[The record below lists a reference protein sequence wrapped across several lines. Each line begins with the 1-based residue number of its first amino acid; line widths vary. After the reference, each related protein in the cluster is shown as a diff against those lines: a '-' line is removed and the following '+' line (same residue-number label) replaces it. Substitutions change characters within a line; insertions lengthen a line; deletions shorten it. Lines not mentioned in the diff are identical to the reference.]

1 MHSLHR
7 NIRVLLVFA
16 RNSLVRA
23 MMFRVNFLIECVSS
37 LAWVLM
43 NLGFYSLMFTFT
55 PSIGANT
62 GWTKYPYFVF
72 LATLQFIYSLA
83 ETFFMPNAEEF
94 SELIRN
100 GDLDFALVK
109 PIDTQVLVSFA
120 KCDWSGLSNFIFAG
134 CLLAYALV
142 RLDYTPGV
150 AQIVLY
156 PLFIFASVAIL
167 YSLTVVLA
175 STSVWF
181 GRNQSIYDFWF
192 YITNF
197 SRYPLEIY
205 SGPFGT
211 PLQWT
216 FTFIIPVLVVVNVP
230 ARLLARPLTAG
241 DWRLAG
247 FALLAAV
254 ASLVAARW
262 VFQRAIRS
270 YRSASS

>member
-100 GDLDFALVK
+100 GDLDF
-109 PIDTQVLVSFA
+109 
-120 KCDWSGLSNFIFAG
+120 GLDQADRHAGARVGRQSAIGRGCRIFVFAG

-142 RLDYTPGV
+142 RHRLHARPRGAGGALPAAT
-150 AQIVLY
+150 
-156 PLFIFASVAIL
+156 FFASVAIL
-167 YSLTVVLA
+167 V
-175 STSVWF
+175 
-181 GRNQSIYDFWF
+181 
-192 YITNF
+192 
-197 SRYPLEIY
+197 
-205 SGPFGT
+205 
-211 PLQWT
+211 
-216 FTFIIPVLVVVNVP
+216 
-230 ARLLARPLTAG
+230 
-241 DWRLAG
+241 
-247 FALLAAV
+247 
-254 ASLVAARW
+254 
-262 VFQRAIRS
+262 
-270 YRSASS
+270 